1 MKLHLPKLL
10 CAAVMTALAMPAMG
24 ADGPIKYNPSTGM
37 PSTGI
42 PYPNGKTYSTNLS
55 DTDIH
60 KVQQDNNG
68 NTYLD
73 VSYYGA
79 YTEAYNWYGDLVIG
93 STAES
98 QGYADNVGSF
108 VDNWEWVTPTESDKT
123 PHLQVHG
130 NLTVQGNGK
139 VVLGGKVVNDNRYTG
154 IEAEGITVNG
164 GSLTATKI
172 LANTLEVKE
181 GTVSTSTAGC
191 QKGQYYFTHGDYKL
205 SSFSYIQNSL
215 AISGGSLSFG
225 YAGAD
230 IKDVDKSSNI
240 TTFFGSTKFS
250 MTQTGG
256 TMNVYGAINLG
267 ADATITQ
274 EGNAGTTVL
283 RDTVFL
289 QGTGSTKF
297 NQSADKATL
306 VIGRLERTFNSNY
319 NIEFNQSGNGLI
331 HLAYGSNFGKE
342 STISLN
348 QEGNGTINIGG
359 GHDTDLTGE
368 LPTNYALDKVDTNA
382 STTSFES
389 VNTIYN
395 ITQSE
400 KGGTINLKEG
410 AAITAGT
417 VSQTTSSAILQVEK
431 NAKLTANEV
440 EIQGTVNVNDGGTLA
455 ANSVTVGEGGKL
467 VNNGALCG
475 TLDTRLLAEGDVST
489 LAEGDDMLKLT
500 ITGGQVANYGTF
512 AGEISI
518 EGGILEL
525 LDGNVGDIT
534 MTGGEIIVHN
544 ESSTGSLTLNG
555 GSITFVDGAVLN
567 VADNAL
573 IDLSGTK
580 VIVQLDSLDSL
591 AVGEDFILFNQ
602 ETSTVDLTDTIITFT
617 DGTEFVDAIVS
628 GSDGNTENGG
638 KVTVNTILVPE
649 PTTATL
655 SLLAL
660 AALAARRRR
669 K

>member
-10 CAAVMTALAMPAMG
+10 CAAVVTALAMPAMG
-24 ADGPIKYNPSTGM
+24 ADGPVKWDPSTGM

-42 PYPNGKTYSTNLS
+42 PYPNNKTYSTNLS

-73 VSYYGA
+73 VFYYGA
-79 YTEAYNWYGDLVIG
+79 YTESYNWYGDLVIG

-98 QGYADNVGSF
+98 HGYADNVGSF

-191 QKGQYYFTHGDYKL
+191 QKGQYYFTYGDYKL

-230 IKDVDKSSNI
+230 IKNVDKSSNI

-250 MTQTGG
+250 MKQTGG

-274 EGNAGTTVL
+274 EGNAGTMVL

-289 QGTGSTKF
+289 QGSDSTTKF

-306 VIGRLERTFNSNY
+306 VIGRLERTFNNNY
-319 NIEFNQSGNGLI
+319 NIEFNQSGEGLI

-348 QEGNGTINIGG
+348 QTGNGTINIGG
-359 GHDTDLTGE
+359 GHDTELTGT
-368 LPTNYALDKVDTNA
+368 LPTDYALDKVDTNA

-389 VNTIYN
+389 VNTTYKINQSGAGEINIKENATIVADSINVGEKAHLVVDGQLN
-395 ITQSE
+395 ITT
-400 KGGTINLKEG
+400 GEG
-410 AAITAGT
+410 NNAKVYGT
-417 VSQTTSSAILQVEK
+417 VSGTGTITVTGGEFVNYGTIGVAPSQATFGEDDISSLADSEALLITIAGGEFVNYGTTDSSILV
-431 NAKLTANEV
+431 
-440 EIQGTVNVNDGGTLA
+440 DGGTL
-455 ANSVTVGEGGKL
+455 
-467 VNNGALCG
+467 
-475 TLDTRLLAEGDVST
+475 TLNAGVLA
-489 LAEGDDMLKLT
+489 
-500 ITGGQVANYGTF
+500 
-512 AGEISI
+512 
-518 EGGILEL
+518 
-525 LDGNVGDIT
+525 DIT
-534 MTGGEIIVHN
+534 LNSGSIVVNSDSTTG
-544 ESSTGSLTLNG
+544 TLTLNG
-555 GSITFVDGAVLN
+555 G
-567 VADNAL
+567 
-573 IDLSGTK
+573 
-580 VIVQLDSLDSL
+580 
-591 AVGEDFILFNQ
+591 
-602 ETSTVDLTDTIITFT
+602 TIIFEENAKLTLVNGAELNLTNTVIEVLVSEETLAGLKDGSSDPVTLFETQDVTTDLKGITVNFT
-617 DGTEFVDAIVS
+617 DGTNDLTAKVDGTA
-628 GSDGNTENGG
+628 DGTG
-638 KVTVNTILVPE
+638 VVITTIVPE

-660 AALAARRRR
+660 AGLAARRRR